1 MSDPPFSGWPQT
13 AIEFFEGLELDNCK
27 TFWLDH
33 KDVYEQD
40 VKAPMLALSGR
51 ADG

>member
-40 VKAPMLALSGR
+40 VKARCWHSWAS
-51 ADG
+51 

>member
-40 VKAPMLALSGR
+40 VKPDAGTPGR